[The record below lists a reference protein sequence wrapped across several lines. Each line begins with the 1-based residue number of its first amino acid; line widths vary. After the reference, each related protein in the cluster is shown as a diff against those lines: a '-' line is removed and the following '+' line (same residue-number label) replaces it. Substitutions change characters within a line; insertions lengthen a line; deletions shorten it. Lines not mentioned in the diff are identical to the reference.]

1 VTGADRKPETLKGFP
16 DPPAT
21 VRGEQ
26 SSPAPHA
33 MSPPRPYTLVAELTY
48 RCPLSCG
55 YCSNPLDLARHS
67 AELETGDWRRVFA
80 EAAALGV
87 LQANLTGGE
96 PLVRTDLAELVAA
109 AHAQQLYLNLITSGI
124 PADRARLAA
133 LAAAGLDSIQLS
145 VQDVDPHG
153 AAWIAGR
160 DDLEAKLEVAAAAR
174 ELGLPLTLN
183 VVIHRGNIDRVAE
196 FVALA
201 EKIGAERLE
210 LANTQYLGWAL
221 ANREALLPARAQ
233 IDRAREVALAAAER
247 LRGRI
252 EILFV
257 RPDYYADRPRACMD
271 GWARRYIVVTP
282 DGVVL
287 PCHQAT
293 SIAGLAFENV
303 RGRSLPEIWN
313 DSPAMKRFRGEDWMP
328 APCRTCDER
337 GVDFGGC
344 RCQAFALAGDA
355 GATDPAC
362 ALAPRHDLVREAR
375 ARAEQAAPAAA
386 PGIRL
391 RRMRTTA

>member
-1 VTGADRKPETLKGFP
+1 MTVAGET
-16 DPPAT
+16 
-21 VRGEQ
+21 
-26 SSPAPHA
+26 
-33 MSPPRPYTLVAELTY
+33 PRPYTLVAELTY
-48 RCPLSCG
+48 RCPLACG
-55 YCSNPLDLARHS
+55 YCSNPLDLGRYVAHV
-67 AELETGDWRRVFA
+67 ELPTAAWERVFA
-80 EAAALGV
+80 DAAALGV

-96 PLVRTDLAELVAA
+96 PLVRADLTALVAA
-109 AHAQQLYLNLITSGI
+109 AHAQQLYVNLITSGI
-124 PADRARLAA
+124 PADRARLAE

-160 DDLEAKLEVAAAAR
+160 DDLAAKLEVAAAAR
-174 ELGLPLTLN
+174 ALGLPLTLN
-183 VVIHRGNIDRVAE
+183 VVIHRGNVARVAE

-201 EKIGAERLE
+201 ERIGAERLE

-221 ANREALLPARAQ
+221 ANREALLPARAD
-233 IDRAREVALAAAER
+233 IDRAREIAAAAAQR
-247 LRGRI
+247 LRGKI

-293 SIAGLAFENV
+293 SIAGMAFESV
-303 RGRSLPEIWN
+303 RDRPLAEIWS
-313 DSPAMKRFRGEDWMP
+313 DSPALRLFRGDDWMP

-337 GVDFGGC
+337 HTDFAGC

-355 GATDPAC
+355 AATDPAC
-362 ALAPRHDLVREAR
+362 ALSPRHDLVRDAR
-375 ARAEQAAPAAA
+375 ARAEQPAAAAAPAA
-386 PGIRL
+386 PIRL
-391 RRMRTTA
+391 RRMRTSA

>member
-1 VTGADRKPETLKGFP
+1 MTTSTPTTNA
-16 DPPAT
+16 
-21 VRGEQ
+21 
-26 SSPAPHA
+26 
-33 MSPPRPYTLVAELTY
+33 PRPYTLVAELTY
-48 RCPLSCG
+48 RCPLACG
-55 YCSNPLDLARHS
+55 YCSNPLELARH
-67 AELETGDWRRVFA
+67 ADELDTAGWREVFA
-80 EAAALGV
+80 GAAALGV

-96 PLVRTDLAELVAA
+96 PLVRQDLTELVAA
-109 AHAQQLYLNLITSGI
+109 AHAQQLYVNLITSGI
-124 PADRARLAA
+124 PADRARLAE
-133 LAAAGLDSIQLS
+133 LAAAGLNSVQLS

-160 DDLEAKLEVAAAAR
+160 DDIDAKLEVAAAVR

-183 VVIHRGNIDRVAE
+183 VVIHRGNIARVGA
-196 FVALA
+196 FIALA
-201 EKIGAERLE
+201 ERIGAERLE

-221 ANREALLPARAQ
+221 ANRDALLPARAD
-233 IDRAREVALAAAER
+233 IETARGIAASAADR
-247 LRGRI
+247 LRGKI

-293 SIAGLAFENV
+293 SIAGLSFESV
-303 RGRSLPEIWN
+303 RARPLAAIWS
-313 DSPAMKRFRGEDWMP
+313 DSPALRAYRGDAWMP

-337 GVDFGGC
+337 HADFGGC
-344 RCQAFALAGDA
+344 RCQAFALVGDA

-362 ALAPRHDLVREAR
+362 ALAPTHVIVRDAR
-375 ARAEQAAPAAA
+375 ARADQPDVPTTAAA
-386 PGIRL
+386 PPAIRL